1 MKRAAAIAL
10 AAALLPAA
18 AASPKAEAISLRCH
32 PVHVIQAA
40 GTGFSHSWDP
50 SARETLFD
58 DASSPADDLQ
68 TRFGART
75 VSTFTVKYPATLGRF
90 NVFGSAGNS
99 LEGTEAATYGESVR
113 YGRDVATLEMET
125 VARHCPSTR
134 FVLIGYSQGAH
145 LIGDAAAEAAADRVP
160 GVGPDDIAAV
170 VLFADPARAPLGE
183 PPQPALPSRLYAPP
197 PQGLRGRNFE
207 TVQPGGTVIEPTRVG
222 MAGTRRAGFNG
233 LEGKVLSLCN
243 GADMACV
250 TDPNSIIRT
259 IADVAARDEWVGPF
273 NAVTGMRIARLRWLV
288 DAGVPPR
295 EALKQ
300 SGLSLI
306 DATVVPQIALEL
318 QLVLSAAH
326 RHAVAASPTPV
337 EQQAAIAVLAALPE
351 LAKEGVTWPWLL
363 PALNAVRGVLG
374 DTAAGAWYEVLL
386 EVFRAVQ
393 AVEQMHWRLERVG
406 VLPRTPTGTEGRQV
420 VGRELVVKLC
430 ERVIDAADLR
440 PAYEDAA
447 NANLVASARLAGD
460 FGPRHMSYYKLGYT
474 DIPGGYSVNGQT
486 GYDYALE
493 WLGHVV
499 QGVMAAQ

>member
-1 MKRAAAIAL
+1 M
-10 AAALLPAA
+10 
-18 AASPKAEAISLRCH
+18 
-32 PVHVIQAA
+32 
-40 GTGFSHSWDP
+40 HSWDP

-58 DASSPADDLQ
+58 DASSPADNLQ

-90 NVFGSAGNS
+90 NVFGSAGSS

-113 YGRDVATLEMET
+113 HGRDVTTLEMET
-125 VARHCPSTR
+125 VARHCPGTR

-145 LIGDAAAEAAADRVP
+145 LIGDAAAETAGGRVP

-197 PQGLRGRNFE
+197 PHSLRGRNFE
-207 TVQPGGTVIEPTRVG
+207 TVQPAGTVIEPT
-222 MAGTRRAGFNG
+222 
-233 LEGKVLSLCN
+233 
-243 GADMACV
+243 
-250 TDPNSIIRT
+250 
-259 IADVAARDEWVGPF
+259 
-273 NAVTGMRIARLRWLV
+273 
-288 DAGVPPR
+288 R

-318 QLVLSAAH
+318 QLVLNAAH
-326 RHAVAASPTPV
+326 RHAVAASPTPA
-337 EQQAAIAVLAALPE
+337 EQQAAIAVLADLPE

-363 PALNAVRGVLG
+363 PALDAVRGVLG
-374 DTAAGAWYEVLL
+374 DSVAGAWYEVLL

-430 ERVIDAADLR
+430 ERVIDAAGLR
-440 PAYEDAA
+440 AAYDHPA
-447 NANLVASARLAGD
+447 NAALTPTSRAGT
-460 FGPRHMSYYKLGYT
+460 R
-474 DIPGGYSVNGQT
+474 
-486 GYDYALE
+486 
-493 WLGHVV
+493 
-499 QGVMAAQ
+499 